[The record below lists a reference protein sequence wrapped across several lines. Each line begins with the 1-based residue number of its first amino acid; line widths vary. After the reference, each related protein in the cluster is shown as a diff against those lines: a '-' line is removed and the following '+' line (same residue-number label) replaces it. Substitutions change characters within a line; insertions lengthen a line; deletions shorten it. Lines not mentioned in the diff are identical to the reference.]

1 MTRRVAGAA
10 TRARDVP
17 ATPWT
22 WRVAGWSPN
31 SAVGTISGEMGEL
44 TVRVVIVDDQE
55 PFRIAARMVVE
66 LTDGFEV
73 VGEAETGEASVELAR
88 RLQPDLVLM
97 DVNLPGMNG
106 LEATRRI
113 LSETPATRVLVLST
127 YEPQVYER
135 QAVESGAIAY
145 ISKSA
150 FGPDALVEAWEA
162 ATAA

>member
-1 MTRRVAGAA
+1 
-10 TRARDVP
+10 
-17 ATPWT
+17 
-22 WRVAGWSPN
+22 
-31 SAVGTISGEMGEL
+31 MGEL

-55 PFRIAARMVVE
+55 PFRRAARMVVD

-73 VGEAETGEASVELAR
+73 VGEADSGEASIELAR
-88 RLQPDLVLM
+88 RLRPDLILM

-113 LSETPATRVLVLST
+113 LSDTPATRVLVLST

-145 ISKSA
+145 VCKSV
-150 FGPDALVEAWEA
+150 FGPDALIEAWEA
-162 ATAA
+162 ATPA